1 MRTFPSAFL
10 FIVSSVALLV
20 IPLPWLAAWFLAILI
35 HELGHYIALRIC
47 TIPVYAI
54 RMKLW
59 GVQMN
64 TGPMS
69 AGQEL
74 ICSLAG
80 PLCGFSLLLFAKHI
94 PRVAVC
100 VVVQSCYNL
109 LPLYPLDGGR
119 GVRCALQML
128 CSADTSVLVEKIIRY
143 GCFCTLGILG
153 IIATFVLKLGSV
165 PILLVFWILC
175 KNGNLKTPCKDA
187 KQIVQ

>member
-47 TIPVYAI
+47 KISVHAI
-54 RMKLW
+54 RMKLS
-59 GVQMN
+59 GVQMD

-80 PLCGFSLLLFAKHI
+80 PLCGFSLLLFAKYI

-100 VVVQSCYNL
+100 AAIQSCYNL

-119 GVRCALQML
+119 GVRCVLQML
-128 CSADTSVLVEKIIRY
+128 CSTNISMVEKFIRF
-143 GCFCTLGILG
+143 GCVCVLIILG
-153 IIATFVLKLGSV
+153 VVATFVLKLGTV
-165 PILLVFWILC
+165 PVLLVIWILC
-175 KNGNLKTPCKDA
+175 KHGNLKTPCKDA